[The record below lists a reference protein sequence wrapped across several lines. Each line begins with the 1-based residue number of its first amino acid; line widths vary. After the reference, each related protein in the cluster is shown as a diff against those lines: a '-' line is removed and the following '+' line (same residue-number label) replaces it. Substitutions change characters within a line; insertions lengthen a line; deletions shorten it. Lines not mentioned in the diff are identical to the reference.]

1 MGGTLTRPQRG
12 SRRGPVL
19 AACTAAAGVLALPV
33 LDPTERGHLP
43 TCPFLAVTGWHRP
56 AAVVVL
62 AVLRTLPG
70 LGLLAPG

>member
-1 MGGTLTRPQRG
+1 MDGTLTRPQRG
-12 SRRGPVL
+12 CLRGPV
-19 AACTAAAGVLALPV
+19 
-33 LDPTERGHLP
+33 
-43 TCPFLAVTGWHRP
+43 LAVTGWHRP